1 MICRPRACAIELEI
15 MVWWAP
21 ESTIANANE
30 VPTPS
35 LITGCLLSQ
44 IRACLA
50 SWRPIFTA
58 QSGMGLKVGISD
70 TNMGPLP
77 TMGWAMLGVSGS
89 TYGCPAPPIGAVA
102 KPGNVYSTGDYIGS
116 CPEVTGSYPEAA
128 GSYPVAAGT
137 GG

>member
-1 MICRPRACAIELEI
+1 MMI
-15 MVWWAP
+15 WWAP

-35 LITGCLLSQ
+35 SITGCPLSQ
-44 IRACLA
+44 IRARLI
-50 SWRPIFTA
+50 SRRPIFTA

-70 TNMGPLP
+70 TNVGPLP
-77 TMGWAMLGVSGS
+77 IMGWAMLGVSAS

-102 KPGNVYSTGDYIGS
+102 NPENTYSTGDCIAS
-116 CPEVTGSYPEAA
+116 CPGFTGSYPKAA
-128 GSYPVAAGT
+128 GSYPVAAAT